1 MHFDFVYINKMRI
14 HKEQAKNKEPLYLH
28 ATVSFFGWALRMVY
42 EEMGFFIVVG
52 GGSHL
57 VCVVDVCGLV
67 VR

>member
-1 MHFDFVYINKMRI
+1 
-14 HKEQAKNKEPLYLH
+14 
-28 ATVSFFGWALRMVY
+28 MVY